1 MEINPIA
8 IFHSPF
14 KEKFGIPRQSGVVE
28 GLTGE
33 IELLPDYA
41 REEAL
46 RGMEGFDYLWLIW
59 GFNLNG
65 AVSRSLSV
73 RPPRLGGN
81 EKVGVFA
88 SRSPFR
94 PNPLG
99 LSCVKLIDVDAIK
112 GVITVGG
119 ADLADGTPIF
129 DIKPYIPYSDA
140 HPQARGGFTDTAEW
154 RTLDVIP
161 SCLAVERALNDAFTP
176 AQLETLFQSLS
187 QDPRPSVQKK
197 SNPSRSFGLLFCD
210 KNVRFHIEDDT
221 LIIDEIE

>member
-1 MEINPIA
+1 MEINPVA

-28 GLTGE
+28 SLTGE
-33 IELLPDYA
+33 VELLPRFA

-46 RGMEGFDYLWLIW
+46 RGIEGFDYLWLIW

-65 AVSRSLSV
+65 EQSHSLSV

-99 LSCVKLIDVDAIK
+99 LSCVKLLEVDQQK
-112 GVITVGG
+112 GILKVGG

-140 HPQARGGFTDTAEW
+140 HPQARGGFTDNAAW
-154 RTLDVIP
+154 QTLDVIP
-161 SCLAVERALNDAFTP
+161 ACLDVERALNDSFTP
-176 AQLETLFQSLS
+176 EQLDALFQSLS
-187 QDPRPSVQKK
+187 QDPRPGVQKK
-197 SNPSRSFGLLFCD
+197 SNPTRTFGLLFCD
-210 KNVRFHIEDDT
+210 KNIKFHIEDDT
-221 LIIDEIE
+221 LVIDEVC

>member
-1 MEINPIA
+1 MEINPVA

-28 GLTGE
+28 SLTGE
-33 IELLPDYA
+33 IELLPRYK
-41 REEAL
+41 RQEAL
-46 RGMEGFDYLWLIW
+46 RGIEGFDYLWLIW
-59 GFNLNG
+59 EFNLNG
-65 AVSRSLSV
+65 EQSHSLSV

-99 LSCVKLIDVDAIK
+99 LSCVKVLKVDSEK
-112 GVITVGG
+112 GTLTVGG

-140 HPQARGGFTDTAEW
+140 HPGARGGFTDAAAWE
-154 RTLDVIP
+154 TLDVIP
-161 SCLAVERALNDAFTP
+161 ASLHIERALNDAFTP
-176 AQLETLFQSLS
+176 EQLDSLFQSLA
-187 QDPRPSVQKK
+187 QDPRPGVQKK
-197 SNPSRSFGLLFCD
+197 SNPTRTFGLLFCN
-210 KNVRFHIEDDT
+210 KNIKFHVEDDT
-221 LIIDEIE
+221 LVIDEVC